1 MKAIILGHPA
11 DFKKFD
17 NKDNSLNF
25 YAYNFYTYQVLKKVK
40 KIKYIDN
47 NRILN
52 KYGDFSQKITSNWFK
67 KNRIKNLKFNKISVG
82 NIILPSL
89 INEYSN
95 NIKNYLLIQKILQN
109 NSKVFFPHYNKI
121 IIKDI
126 LQLFPTKIKFYNS
139 NNRVSEFLSINQ
151 VRSKII
157 SLPRIHKYSTIAR
170 FIQSIFFSIN
180 KNKTIYYPDPR
191 TKFFF
196 YKFRNI
202 LYLNSLKFWKSYY
215 FNYST
220 EYLKKAKNLIDLN
233 YENDLKKYLSQKKT
247 KQNGLFLKIFENTLN
262 SIVKKNNENIIRT
275 LAIYME
281 LFDYY
286 KPRALI
292 FPGILNF
299 DYAAAIEISKIK
311 KIKTFIAPD
320 GVLTNYDQTEFNK
333 NYIFNKIIAWG
344 NENKILLQKHNIK
357 KKDIILS
364 STFYKRFNQKID
376 TKKKYVI
383 VLPLMHYSQKVSSQA
398 DKNIYHT
405 INILKVLNKLNE
417 QNIILKLKEGNYNTN
432 NIKFIYY
439 KYILKNKLQNI
450 TIKLGKLENYLSDT
464 KFIIGQCSSTIYEV
478 VKNNI
483 KYHIYEPYDLGLSD
497 KDIKNSQLFNR
508 KSISRNKKE
517 LFINLQKKNY
527 SSLIKNNI
535 QIFKAKELRED
546 FFND

>member
-1 MKAIILGHPA
+1 M
-11 DFKKFD
+11 
-17 NKDNSLNF
+17 
-25 YAYNFYTYQVLKKVK
+25 
-40 KIKYIDN
+40 
-47 NRILN
+47 
-52 KYGDFSQKITSNWFK
+52 
-67 KNRIKNLKFNKISVG
+67 
-82 NIILPSL
+82 
-89 INEYSN
+89 
-95 NIKNYLLIQKILQN
+95 
-109 NSKVFFPHYNKI
+109 
-121 IIKDI
+121 
-126 LQLFPTKIKFYNS
+126 
-139 NNRVSEFLSINQ
+139 
-151 VRSKII
+151 
-157 SLPRIHKYSTIAR
+157 
-170 FIQSIFFSIN
+170 
-180 KNKTIYYPDPR
+180 
-191 TKFFF
+191 
-196 YKFRNI
+196 
-202 LYLNSLKFWKSYY
+202 YLNSLKFWKSYY

-450 TIKLGKLENYLSDT
+450 TIKIGKLENYLSDT
-464 KFIIGQCSSTIYEV
+464 KFIIGQCSSSIYEV

-527 SSLIKNNI
+527 SSLIKNNS